1 MGTGLTACVIC
12 SSWTWAATILQ
23 SSNVAYTYGISGPFW
38 YASGATVQIL
48 LFGVLAIEVKRKAKN
63 AHTVGE
69 IVRSRWGDNVHKCFL
84 YFMFLTNA
92 IVISMLILGGAAVIN
107 ALTGMDIYL
116 ASFLMPF
123 GIIVY
128 TGVGGLKATFISA
141 YIHVAFIYVIL
152 CIFVF
157 QVYRYSKDL
166 GSAEEVWRRLTVV
179 VAQSPSECI
188 DFGYNPLT
196 QTCGRVPSN
205 LGGSYLTMSSAGGL
219 MFGIINL
226 IGNFGTV
233 FVDQSYWHAAIAAT
247 PTSTHKGYM
256 LGGLCWFAIPFTL
269 ATTFGLANVA
279 LQLPTTHAEANAGLV
294 PAATAVAVMGPAGGV
309 LVLII
314 LFMAV
319 TAAGSAELIAVASLC
334 TYDIYRTYFNPAA
347 TGKQIVFVSRC
358 TIVVVGAFMGA
369 FSCLLHAFGI
379 GLGWVYLFMGIMI
392 GSAVYPIWC
401 CLTWKKATGIA
412 AVTAAF
418 CGQAMGLITWFVAA
432 KVLYGAV
439 NVDTLGTSEVMLT
452 GNVFSLCGS
461 AVIMLAVSYYSPD
474 DYDFD
479 LMNTK
484 ITLVEENDTSGLGM
498 ELYDTET
505 LDKCLQW
512 IYKYGFSFSFLIFV
526 FWPCLTLP
534 VGVFPKE
541 YFSYWVAI
549 AIIWGI
555 VAAVIVIG
563 LPLLES
569 RESFALV
576 AKGIYADL
584 FLGGYITPTPI
595 EKVAQDNEK
604 NGSVIITLDPMDKGR
619 TRHGSVDTMVCIS
632 PDISGQM

>member
-1 MGTGLTACVIC
+1 
-12 SSWTWAATILQ
+12 
-23 SSNVAYTYGISGPFW
+23 
-38 YASGATVQIL
+38 
-48 LFGVLAIEVKRKAKN
+48 
-63 AHTVGE
+63 
-69 IVRSRWGDNVHKCFL
+69 
-84 YFMFLTNA
+84 MFLTNA

-128 TGVGGLKATFISA
+128 TGIGGLKATFISA

-157 QVYRYSKDL
+157 QVYRYDPEL
-166 GSAEEVWRRLTVV
+166 GSAEEVWRRLTAI
-179 VAQSPSECI
+179 VAQSPQECI

-196 QTCGRVPSN
+196 QTCGRVPQN
-205 LGGSYLTMSSAGGL
+205 TGGSYLTMSSAGGL

-294 PAATAVAVMGPAGGV
+294 PAATAVAVLGPTGGV

-334 TYDIYRTYFNPAA
+334 TYDIYRTYFNPEA
-347 TGKQIVFVSRC
+347 TGEQIVFVSRC

-369 FSCLLHAFGI
+369 FSCLLYAFGI

-401 CLTWKKATGIA
+401 CLTWKKATGTA

-418 CGQAMGLITWFVAA
+418 VGQAMGLAAWFISSKALHGVIT
-432 KVLYGAV
+432 
-439 NVDTLGTSEVMLT
+439 VDSLGTSEVMLT
-452 GNVFSLCGS
+452 GNVFSLIGS
-461 AVIMLAVSYYSPD
+461 AIIMLAMSYANPD

-479 LMNTK
+479 EMNTK
-484 ITLVEENDTSGLGM
+484 ITLVEKNDTSGL
-498 ELYDTET
+498 EPDLYDAVT
-505 LDKCLQW
+505 LDECLQW
-512 IYKYGFSFSFLIFV
+512 IYKYGFAFSFLIFV
-526 FWPCLTLP
+526 LWPCMTLP
-534 VGVFPKE
+534 VGVFPRE
-541 YFSYWVAI
+541 YFSFWVAI
-549 AIIWGI
+549 ASVWGL
-555 VAAVIVIG
+555 VASAIVIG
-563 LPLLES
+563 LPLWES
-569 RESFALV
+569 RESFMLV
-576 AKGIYADL
+576 MRGIAADL
-584 FLGGYITPTPI
+584 FYGGFVPPPAVESDEDIKYAETTGIDSNDLA
-595 EKVAQDNEK
+595 KGKGLAHK
-604 NGSVIITLDPMDKGR
+604 GSSTTL
-619 TRHGSVDTMVCIS
+619 VS
-632 PDISGQM
+632 PDISGHAA